1 MHVANIDSVR
11 GSNDWAVTDD
21 LMEKWERPFLSLR
34 LEVIE
39 ALLILFSSAVKEAD
53 TLRGDG

>member
-1 MHVANIDSVR
+1 MRVANIDSVCE
-11 GSNDWAVTDD
+11 GSNDPAVTDD
-21 LMEKWERPFLSLR
+21 LMVKWERPSLW
-34 LEVIE
+34 LGVIE